1 MFYKLYRWLIQGF
14 ISSYKI
20 YKWFITGF
28 INSYKWFIYK
38 TISYIH
44 MIGFINPYKH
54 IWIVLSGE
62 PDWRL
67 MNWETSS
74 FEIPLI
80 AASTSSGSLDPLNP
94 QYSPA
99 ATCVFVDVARTFS
112 KSNQELSPN
121 PTVTM
126 AYVPGKQNDSNSQ
139 HQYSCKFGECNSI
152 EHFHMKLTGHGLPF
166 PSSSRISLIGK

>member
-1 MFYKLYRWLIQGF
+1 MVDK
-14 ISSYKI
+14 SSYKI
-20 YKWFITGF
+20 YKWFINGF
-28 INSYKWFIYK
+28 INSYKWFMYK

-54 IWIVLSGE
+54 TWIVLSWE

-80 AASTSSGSLDPLNP
+80 AASTSSGSLDHLNP

-99 ATCVFVDVARTFS
+99 ATCVFFDVARTFS
-112 KSNQELSPN
+112 KSNCDNGLGIWQTKMIATHN
-121 PTVTM
+121 INT
-126 AYVPGKQNDSNSQ
+126 
-139 HQYSCKFGECNSI
+139 CKFGECNSI
-152 EHFHMKLTGHGLPF
+152 EHFHMKFRGHGLHF
-166 PSSSRISLIGK
+166 LSSSRISLIGKYVAFLQSSKMSDPV